1 MDLFKQVLSTLP
13 TDPIPVRKLIVGV
26 HWTLVASRYC
36 GLASTMVGAGPHGH
50 SPVRDVGNLHNKS
63 AQELAKWTLSDNQLE
78 ASIGLAALNSL
89 LELKEDW
96 LVEVNAAEVIS
107 QKSKGRNLAVVGH
120 FPFIDRIKDQMQHC
134 WVIEQNPYGD
144 DIPEEKAAD
153 YIPKADVVVITAT
166 TLINKTFDGL
176 LALCHPQAQVMLLG
190 PSTPLTPLLFDHGI
204 SFLSGARVVDEEAA
218 ILTIQQGAG
227 FPQVKGTRLLTITR
241 ALMS

>member
-26 HWTLVASRYC
+26 HWTLVASRFC
-36 GLASTMVGAGPHGH
+36 GLASTMVGEGPHGH
-50 SPVRDVGNLHNKS
+50 SPVREVGSLHEKC
-63 AQELAKWTLSDNQLE
+63 AQELAQWVLSDNQLE

-89 LELKEDW
+89 LELKEEW

-107 QKSKGRNLAVVGH
+107 REGKGRNLAVVGH
-120 FPFIDRIKDQMQHC
+120 FPFIDRIKANLRNC

-153 YIPKADVVVITAT
+153 YIPRADVVVITAT

-176 LALCHPQAQVMLLG
+176 LALCAPNSLVMLLG
-190 PSTPLTPLLFDHGI
+190 PSTPLTPLLFDYGI